1 MLTELVFYELLDAA
15 NGTEGAA
22 AVAHAMPQHHR
33 QSPAILALLRKA
45 WKTNK
50 RQIPMKRRHVVTRWG

>member
-15 NGTEGAA
+15 HGSQRAA

-33 QSPAILALLRKA
+33 QRPAILMLLRKA
-45 WKTNK
+45 WKKNNGK
-50 RQIPMKRRHVVTRWG
+50 FR